1 MIQQNDKLAAEI
13 RNIQQKHKK
22 QEQSLKEKLRALETR
37 AKSFMQLQLRVS
49 SLSNSEIS
57 SVSLLSND
65 SAYLIDD

>member
-1 MIQQNDKLAAEI
+1 MIQQNDKLATEI

-22 QEQSLKEKLRALETR
+22 REQEKLRALETR